1 VVAALLRPGVAEII
15 TAVMNAG
22 MTLVAIEEHDSV
34 PWNPLGEA
42 MVEDDMGECRLREQ
56 PERLA
61 ASYTLQAVK
70 D

>member
-1 VVAALLRPGVAEII
+1 MSAGLRL
-15 TAVMNAG
+15 TQ
-22 MTLVAIEEHDSV
+22 LVEHDSV
-34 PWNPLGEA
+34 PWLALPGQMTA
-42 MVEDDMGECRLREQ
+42 DDMGEWRLSTQ